1 MGKNRSDTIDK
12 LESILK
18 EIDEK
23 ISFANKGY
31 LKNEEAKDFIIK
43 VIRKLENLFP
53 EDSIPHRRYLRLREE
68 KDVKWWK
75 VEKAIFV
82 TKNSSS
88 YRRLFIWRDIVT
100 EILKICDPEALVEY
114 LSQQDNYYYSKG
126 DFYEAKR
133 MVIKIMKS
141 ANNSIVIIDPYLD
154 DTIFNY
160 IDLIDGG
167 IDIKLIISKIKKM
180 FKELLHD
187 LRNIRKNIDAKQMEG
202 FHDRYIIIDGEE
214 TWHLGASINYIG
226 KGAFQINKV
235 TDKKTV
241 DKIINDYNLWWNNGE
256 SIN

>member
-1 MGKNRSDTIDK
+1 
-12 LESILK
+12 
-18 EIDEK
+18 
-23 ISFANKGY
+23 
-31 LKNEEAKDFIIK
+31 
-43 VIRKLENLFP
+43 
-53 EDSIPHRRYLRLREE
+53 
-68 KDVKWWK
+68 
-75 VEKAIFV
+75 
-82 TKNSSS
+82 
-88 YRRLFIWRDIVT
+88 
-100 EILKICDPEALVEY
+100 
-114 LSQQDNYYYSKG
+114 
-126 DFYEAKR
+126 

-214 TWHLGASINYIG
+214 TWHLGASINYVG

-256 SIN
+256 NIN